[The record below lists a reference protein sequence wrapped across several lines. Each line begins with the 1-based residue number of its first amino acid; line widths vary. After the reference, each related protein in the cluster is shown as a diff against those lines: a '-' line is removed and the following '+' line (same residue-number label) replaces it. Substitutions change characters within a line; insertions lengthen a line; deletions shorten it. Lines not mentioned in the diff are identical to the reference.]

1 MATLI
6 TGASS
11 GIGAEFARQIAA
23 RGGNLVLVARR
34 KPLLDELAEEL
45 RDRCGVRATT
55 LAHDLG
61 APDAAAGLHQEVE
74 SLGIAV
80 DTLINNA
87 GFATHGDVADADPVR
102 LAEEIA
108 VNCQAL
114 VGLTTRF
121 LPAMLARHRG
131 RIVNI
136 ASTAGFQPLPHM
148 AVYSASKAFVLTFT
162 EALWGETRGTGVRVL
177 AVAPGAT
184 DTAFFQVASE
194 AARVGPKR
202 PVDVLVRNALHA
214 LDGSAPT
221 YIDGFWNAAG
231 ARFGVRMAPRRVVVT
246 LAGRSVSSDGR

>member
-34 KPLLDELAEEL
+34 KDRLDELAADL
-45 RDRCGVRATT
+45 RNRCDIEATV
-55 LAHDLG
+55 LAHDLS
-61 APDAAAGLHQEVE
+61 APDAAARLHEDVTA
-74 SLGIAV
+74 LGIPI

-87 GFATHGDVADADPVR
+87 GFGSNGDVADADPGL
-102 LAEEIA
+102 LADEIA

-121 LPAMLARHRG
+121 LPAMVARGRG

-136 ASTAGFQPLPHM
+136 ASTAAFQPVPHM

-184 DTAFFQVASE
+184 DTEFFQVAGETS
-194 AARVGPKR
+194 AVGPR
-202 PVDVLVRNALHA
+202 RSAETLVRNALRA
-214 LDGSAPT
+214 LEGSSPS
-221 YIDGFWNAAG
+221 YVDGFWNAAG
-231 ARFGVRMAPRRVVVT
+231 ARVGVRLAPRRLVVT
-246 LAGRSVSSDGR
+246 LAGRSVQTG